1 MVICISFLEQ
11 AGLLD
16 KKKKL
21 KFMYKISVFGYTMQV
36 EDVLSSEVIDEL
48 V

>member
-1 MVICISFLEQ
+1 MS

-16 KKKKL
+16 KKKRSNVHEHSW
-21 KFMYKISVFGYTMQV
+21 ISMQV